1 MQDLAETLTPIS
13 EMSVLLGIKEDEL
26 HDEVVN
32 PASEL
37 RRVYYL
43 GMAKVKQQ
51 IRKNELD
58 LAAAGSPQAVQRTH
72 EYLDKMLE
80 EIRV

>member
-1 MQDLAETLTPIS
+1 MQELAENLTPIS
-13 EMSVLLGIKEDEL
+13 EMSVLLDIKEDVLREEIL
-26 HDEVVN
+26 D

-43 GMAKVKQQ
+43 DMAKVRQQ

-72 EYLDKMLE
+72 EYLTKMIE
-80 EIRV
+80 EIKI